1 MFVNRL
7 QSQLENLYE
16 IELKHRVHDYIIYD
30 REMALHLDSSGNP
43 RDLPEKLLI
52 CQDNENLE
60 LSLYLDRELVNRL
73 EKEDPI
79 RELNDHNIHDFWIA
93 VEGISHFLYVVY
105 NAGYEREISLLELE
119 LQAEVDKYIL
129 AANLFAK
136 QQNRFPPASLH
147 YHLYESCRYDPR
159 LQYEELN
166 RYQTAN
172 RLAGKFSA
180 FIHKCMINRQLDKNV
195 VNIVRRFYRLSHREK
210 IKAIDLLPD

>member
-7 QSQLENLYE
+7 QAQLENLYE
-16 IELKHRVHDYIIYD
+16 LELTQRVHDYIIHD
-30 REMALHLDSSGNP
+30 RELALHLDSSDNP

-52 CQDNENLE
+52 CQDEEYLE
-60 LSLYLDRELVNRL
+60 LSLYLDRELVDRL
-73 EKEDPI
+73 EKTDPI

-136 QQNRFPPASLH
+136 QQNRFPPTSLH
-147 YHLYESCRYDPR
+147 HHLYQRCRYDSR
-159 LQYEELN
+159 LQDEELN

-180 FIHKCMINRQLDKNV
+180 FIHKCMTNRQLDRNV
-195 VNIVRRFYRLSHREK
+195 VNIIRRFYRLSQREK
-210 IKAIDLLPD
+210 IKAIGLLPD